1 MQVKSLSQ
9 KNKILIIQTAFIGD
23 VILATSFIRQVH
35 NSYPNAE
42 IHFLLRAGNQKITE
56 HNPLIQKTII
66 WNKSEKWKSLFK
78 CIKEVRKENYNIV
91 FNIQRFFN
99 SGLITALSKAKI
111 KIGFDKNPMSFFFT
125 HKVKH
130 MIPHTTESSYLH
142 EVERNQQLISPLVK
156 QELNPTRPELYFT
169 AKEKEKVEA
178 IKKESN
184 SEGKPYIVMAPSS
197 VWFTKQL
204 QKKKWVELVRNLIDY
219 QIYCIGGPDDK
230 NYIDEIIQNQHHAIN
245 LCGKLSLT
253 ESAYLMQDAHKV
265 MVNDSAPL
273 HLASSVNAKTIAFFC
288 STVEEF
294 GYGPLSDD
302 HHIISKKL
310 DCKPCGLHGKK
321 ECPLGHF
328 NCSERIEIN
337 QVMQLL

>member
-23 VILATSFIRQVH
+23 VILGTSFIRQVR
-35 NSYPNAE
+35 NSFPDSE
-42 IHFLLRAGNQKITE
+42 IHFLLRKGNQKITE
-56 HNPLIQKTII
+56 NNPLISKTII
-66 WNKSEKWKSLFK
+66 WNKSQKWKSLFR
-78 CIKEVRKENYNIV
+78 CIKEVRQEKYDIV

-99 SGLITALSKAKI
+99 SGLITTLSGAKT
-111 KIGFDKNPMSFFFT
+111 KIGFDKNPMSLFFT
-125 HKVKH
+125 HKIKH
-130 MIPHTTESSYLH
+130 MIPHTTADSYLH
-142 EVERNQQLISPLVK
+142 EVERNQQLISPIKEQNLTR
-156 QELNPTRPELYFT
+156 TRPELFFT
-169 AKEKEKVEA
+169 DAEKEKVEA
-178 IKKESN
+178 IKKENN
-184 SEGKPYIVMAPSS
+184 SEKPYIVMAPSS

-204 QKKKWVELVRNLIDY
+204 QKKKWIELVKNLIDY

-230 NYIDEIIQNQHHAIN
+230 EYIDSIIPNQHHATN

-294 GYGPLSDD
+294 GYGPLSEN
-302 HHIISKKL
+302 HSIISKKL

-321 ECPLGHF
+321 DCPLGHF
-328 NCSERIEIN
+328 NCSEQVELN
-337 QVMQLL
+337 QVLRKF